1 MEQLNAFI
9 EMPGNEITIQSIAAY
24 AILLGGAVKIT
35 DAWDWAHNK
44 YESRKTAN
52 N

>member
-24 AILLGGAVKIT
+24 AVILGGVIKAT
-35 DAWDWAHNK
+35 DAWDWASEK
-44 YESRKTAN
+44 YQSRKR
-52 N
+52 